1 MRGVYTP
8 TIFRLHYSHKMT
20 LNHIEKLQQ
29 LRSIFFEA
37 FVKIDALSIN
47 DIERSVFDR
56 ATFLDQI
63 NSEILRLGGQMTI
76 DDGSNNNNNNVD
88 EIDDEQAAINM
99 ELELAEKAA
108 AESLVVRRQEIASR
122 FNRDVESLG
131 ASSLPVLH
139 RNFGKR
145 NAYTHFLSSN
155 YTPEGCKYLIC
166 LIKYQGLTCVFY
178 NYIRQAASRE

>member
-1 MRGVYTP
+1 
-8 TIFRLHYSHKMT
+8 MT
-20 LNHIEKLQQ
+20 VNHIEKLQQ

-56 ATFLDQI
+56 ATFLNQI
-63 NSEILRLGGQMTI
+63 NSEILRLGDQMTI
-76 DDGSNNNNNNVD
+76 DDDSNNNNKNVD
-88 EIDDEQAAINM
+88 EIEDEQAAINM

-122 FNRDVESLG
+122 FYRDVESLG

-139 RNFGKR
+139 WNFGKR
-145 NAYTHFLSSN
+145 NTYTHFLSSN
-155 YTPEGCKYLIC
+155 YTPQGCKYLIC
-166 LIKYQGLTCVFY
+166 LIKYRRLTCVFY

>member
-1 MRGVYTP
+1 MYTI
-8 TIFRLHYSHKMT
+8 IFRLYYSHKMT
-20 LNHIEKLQQ
+20 VNNIEKLQQ
-29 LRSIFFEA
+29 IRSIFFEA

-63 NSEILRLGGQMTI
+63 NSEILRLGGQMTTI
-76 DDGSNNNNNNVD
+76 DDDSNNNNVD
-88 EIDDEQAAINM
+88 EIEDEQAAMNM

-108 AESLVVRRQEIASR
+108 AESLVVGRQEIASR

-166 LIKYQGLTCVFY
+166 LIKYQGLTCVIY

>member
-1 MRGVYTP
+1 
-8 TIFRLHYSHKMT
+8 
-20 LNHIEKLQQ
+20 
-29 LRSIFFEA
+29 

-47 DIERSVFDR
+47 DMERSVFDR
-56 ATFLDQI
+56 ATFLDKI
-63 NSEILRLGGQMTI
+63 NTEILHLGGQMTTI
-76 DDGSNNNNNNVD
+76 DDDSNNNNNNVD
-88 EIDDEQAAINM
+88 EIEDEQAAMNM

-108 AESLVVRRQEIASR
+108 VESLVVRRQEIASR

-131 ASSLPVLH
+131 PSSLPVLH

-145 NAYTHFLSSN
+145 NAYTHFLSSK

-166 LIKYQGLTCVFY
+166 LIKYQRLTCVFY